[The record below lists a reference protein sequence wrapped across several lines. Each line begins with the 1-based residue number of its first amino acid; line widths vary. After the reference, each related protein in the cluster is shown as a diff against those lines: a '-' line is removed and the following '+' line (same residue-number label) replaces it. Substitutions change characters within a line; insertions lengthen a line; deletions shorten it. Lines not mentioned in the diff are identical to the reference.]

1 MPGGVSGLD
10 GDCDPTAN
18 TLRARDVSFEPHLGH
33 WTASAVVIDFTS
45 FSKSV
50 LQDLQVYS

>member
-1 MPGGVSGLD
+1 LEA
-10 GDCDPTAN
+10 DCDPTAN
-18 TLRARDVSFEPHLGH
+18 TLSARAVSFEPHLGH
-33 WTASAVVIDFTS
+33 STAPVEVIDFTS